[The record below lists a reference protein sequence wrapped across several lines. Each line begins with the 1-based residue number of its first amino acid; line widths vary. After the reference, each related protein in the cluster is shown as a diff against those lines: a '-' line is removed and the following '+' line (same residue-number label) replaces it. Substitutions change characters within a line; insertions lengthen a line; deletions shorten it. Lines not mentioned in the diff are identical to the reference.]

1 MVKALAVVEVHPAV
15 EELPPGSP
23 LAGIARRQF
32 GGKTLLEWVVRRVSE
47 AERIGSIIVLA
58 GEDPLARSLC
68 AHCPPDARVFFSAA
82 DDALGRLADA
92 AQTFPA
98 DGLVRL
104 NVSHPF
110 MDPDLID
117 RLIAAAAG
125 AECDYAS
132 YCFGDG
138 RPVIESKL
146 GVFAEWCRPEAVLR
160 ADRLA
165 QHWSDRAEAT
175 RYIYS
180 RPDLFSLHMLTVP
193 PQLDRDDVRLAIHD
207 EQDWEE
213 VQDILDALG
222 PESLDWQFI
231 TALLDRQPTIRA
243 RMAQRNRSSC
253 SLWNEPLLAVR

>member
-1 MVKALAVVEVHPAV
+1 MVKSLAVVEVHPAV
-15 EELPPGSP
+15 EELPLGSP

-47 AERIGSIIVLA
+47 AERIGAIVVLA

-68 AHCPPDARVFFSAA
+68 SNCPSDARVYFSAA

-92 AQTFPA
+92 AQAFPA
-98 DGLVRL
+98 DGFIRL

-110 MDPDLID
+110 VDPDLID
-117 RLIAAAAG
+117 RLIAAADS

-175 RYIYS
+175 RYLYS
-180 RPDLFSLHMLTVP
+180 RPDLFSLHMIAVP

-207 EQDWEE
+207 EEDWEE

-222 PESLDWQFI
+222 PESLDWQYI

-243 RMAQRNRSSC
+243 RMAQRNRG
-253 SLWNEPLLAVR
+253 EPQLVGR

>member
-1 MVKALAVVEVHPAV
+1 MVKTLAVVEVHPAV

-47 AERIGSIIVLA
+47 AERISGIVVLA
-58 GEDPLARSLC
+58 GEDPPAKSLC
-68 AHCPPDARVFFSAA
+68 ATCPPDARVFYASA
-82 DDALGRLADA
+82 DDALGRLAQA
-92 AQTFPA
+92 ARKYPS

-110 MDPDLID
+110 VDPDLID
-117 RLIAAAAG
+117 RLIAAAG
-125 AECDYAS
+125 GCECDYAGF
-132 YCFGDG
+132 CFRDG

-165 QHWSDRAEAT
+165 THWSDRAEAT
-175 RYIYS
+175 RYLHS
-180 RPDLFSLHMLTVP
+180 RPDLFSLHMIAVP

-222 PESLDWQFI
+222 PESLDWQYI

-243 RMAQRNRSSC
+243 RMAQRNRGAIC
-253 SLWNEPLLAVR
+253 DEPQLAGR